1 MNHLE
6 QALAELR
13 HAHLLRRRSVCEAI
27 DATHVLYNDQPCL
40 LLAGNSYL
48 GLTHHPA
55 VQQAAAAAALQY
67 GTGSGGSRLTTGSH
81 SLYGALEGQLAA
93 FKHSEDALVFS
104 SGYAANVGVLS
115 ALGRKEDV
123 FFSDALNHA
132 SLIDGC
138 RLSKAAKV
146 VYRHNDMGHLEELL
160 AQTPCTGQR
169 YLVSDGVFSMDG
181 DIAPLP
187 ELVRLAKH
195 YQAEIILD
203 DAHAT
208 GVLGPGGGGT
218 AAHFGLEGSIAVQ
231 LGTLSKALASEGGFV
246 CGSKT
251 LISYL
256 LSKARSFIFSTA
268 MAPATVAAATAALRQ
283 LQLQPELAERL
294 QSHARLLRQELL
306 QHGLE
311 VLPGTTPIIPLLTYD
326 TAATMDLAE
335 ACLQA
340 GLVVSGIRPPTVPHG
355 ESRLRLTVC
364 AAHKPEELRQAA
376 QKIAFAA
383 KQIKQERNAE

>member
-1 MNHLE
+1 
-6 QALAELR
+6 
-13 HAHLLRRRSVCEAI
+13 
-27 DATHVLYNDQPCL
+27 
-40 LLAGNSYL
+40 
-48 GLTHHPA
+48 
-55 VQQAAAAAALQY
+55 
-67 GTGSGGSRLTTGSH
+67 
-81 SLYGALEGQLAA
+81 
-93 FKHSEDALVFS
+93 
-104 SGYAANVGVLS
+104 
-115 ALGRKEDV
+115 
-123 FFSDALNHA
+123 
-132 SLIDGC
+132 
-138 RLSKAAKV
+138 
-146 VYRHNDMGHLEELL
+146 
-160 AQTPCTGQR
+160 
-169 YLVSDGVFSMDG
+169 MDG

-187 ELVRLAKH
+187 ELVRLSKR

-218 AAHFGLEGSIAVQ
+218 AAHFGLEGSVAVQ

-268 MAPATVAAATAALRQ
+268 MAPATVAAATAALQQ

-294 QSHARLLRQELL
+294 QSHALLLRQELL

-311 VLPGTTPIIPLLTYD
+311 VLPGTTPIIPILTYD

-364 AAHKPEELRQAA
+364 AAHTPEELRQAA
-376 QKIAFAA
+376 QKIAQAA
-383 KQIKQERNAE
+383 EKIGTTIKQERNTE

>member
-13 HAHLLRRRSVCEAI
+13 HAHLLRRRSVCEAV
-27 DATHVLYNDQPCL
+27 DATHVLYNGQPCL

-55 VQQAAAAAALQY
+55 VQQAAAAAAMQY

-81 SLYGALEGQLAA
+81 ALYGALEEQLAS

-160 AQTPCTGQR
+160 AQTPCTSQR

-187 ELVRLAKH
+187 ELVRLSKR

-218 AAHFGLEGSIAVQ
+218 AAHFGLEGSVAVQ

-364 AAHKPEELRQAA
+364 AAHEPEELRQAA

>member
-6 QALAELR
+6 QALDELR
-13 HAHLLRRRSVCEAI
+13 HAHLLRRRSICEAI

-55 VQQAAAAAALQY
+55 VQQAAAAAAMQY

-81 SLYGALEGQLAA
+81 ALYGALEEQLAS

-160 AQTPCTGQR
+160 AQTPCTSQR

-187 ELVRLAKH
+187 ELVRLSKR

-218 AAHFGLEGSIAVQ
+218 AAHFGLEGSVAVQ
-231 LGTLSKALASEGGFV
+231 LGTLSKALASEVGFV

-268 MAPATVAAATAALRQ
+268 MAPATVAAATAAMQQ

>member
-13 HAHLLRRRSVCEAI
+13 HAHLLRRRSICEAI
-27 DATHVLYNDQPCL
+27 DATHVLYNEQPCL

-55 VQQAAAAAALQY
+55 VQQAAAAAAMQY

-81 SLYGALEGQLAA
+81 ALYGALEEQLAS

-160 AQTPCTGQR
+160 AQTPCTSQR

-187 ELVRLAKH
+187 ELVRLAKR

-364 AAHKPEELRQAA
+364 AAHEPEELRQAA

>member
-13 HAHLLRRRSVCEAI
+13 HAHLLRRRSVCEAV
-27 DATHVLYNDQPCL
+27 DATHVLYNGQPCL

-55 VQQAAAAAALQY
+55 VQQAAAAAAMQY

-81 SLYGALEGQLAA
+81 ALYGALEEQLAS

-160 AQTPCTGQR
+160 AQTPCTSQR

-187 ELVRLAKH
+187 ELVRLAKR

>member
-1 MNHLE
+1 
-6 QALAELR
+6 
-13 HAHLLRRRSVCEAI
+13 
-27 DATHVLYNDQPCL
+27 
-40 LLAGNSYL
+40 
-48 GLTHHPA
+48 
-55 VQQAAAAAALQY
+55 
-67 GTGSGGSRLTTGSH
+67 
-81 SLYGALEGQLAA
+81 
-93 FKHSEDALVFS
+93 
-104 SGYAANVGVLS
+104 
-115 ALGRKEDV
+115 
-123 FFSDALNHA
+123 
-132 SLIDGC
+132 
-138 RLSKAAKV
+138 
-146 VYRHNDMGHLEELL
+146 
-160 AQTPCTGQR
+160 
-169 YLVSDGVFSMDG
+169 MDG

-187 ELVRLAKH
+187 ELVRLAKR

-311 VLPGTTPIIPLLTYD
+311 VLPGTTPIIPILTYD

-364 AAHKPEELRQAA
+364 AAHEPEELRQAA

>member
-13 HAHLLRRRSVCEAI
+13 HAHLLRRRSICEAI

-55 VQQAAAAAALQY
+55 VQQAAAAAAMQY

-81 SLYGALEGQLAA
+81 ALYGALEEQLAS

-160 AQTPCTGQR
+160 AQTPCTSQR

-187 ELVRLAKH
+187 ELVRLSKR

-218 AAHFGLEGSIAVQ
+218 AAHFGLEGSVAVQ
-231 LGTLSKALASEGGFV
+231 LGTLSKALASEVGFV

-268 MAPATVAAATAALRQ
+268 MAPATVAAATAAMQQ

>member
-13 HAHLLRRRSVCEAI
+13 HAHLLRRRSVCEAV
-27 DATHVLYNDQPCL
+27 DATHVLYNGQPCL

-55 VQQAAAAAALQY
+55 VQQAAAAAAMQY

-81 SLYGALEGQLAA
+81 ALYGALEEQLAS

-160 AQTPCTGQR
+160 AQTPCTSQR

-187 ELVRLAKH
+187 ELVRLAKR

-268 MAPATVAAATAALRQ
+268 MAPATVAAATAALQQ

-294 QSHARLLRQELL
+294 QSHALLLRQELL

-311 VLPGTTPIIPLLTYD
+311 VLPGTTPIIPILTYD

-364 AAHKPEELRQAA
+364 AAHEPEELRQAA

>member
-6 QALAELR
+6 QALDELR
-13 HAHLLRRRSVCEAI
+13 HAHLLRRRSICEAI

-55 VQQAAAAAALQY
+55 VQQAAAAAAMQY

-81 SLYGALEGQLAA
+81 ALYGALEEQLAS

-160 AQTPCTGQR
+160 AQTPCTSQR

-187 ELVRLAKH
+187 ELVRLAKR

-364 AAHKPEELRQAA
+364 AAHEPEELRQAA